1 MGAAGFAAIALVI
14 GAIVLIVRGRDV
26 RLVLLGASL
35 AIAAIADLESG
46 RVLALAAVVREFV
59 STFSNE
65 KFVVPICS
73 AMGFAYVLRH
83 TGCERHLVLLLV
95 KPLRSM
101 SALLVPG
108 VIVVGFLANIPVIS
122 QTSTAVCLGPVVV
135 PLMRAAGY
143 SMATIGA
150 CLLLGASVGGELLNP
165 GAPELL
171 TIASKT
177 GDSTQ
182 RQVSEYLP
190 KLVFTQLAVATLV
203 AWGLSRW
210 WERGAIETVEG
221 RSGLSLD
228 ARPEPERINFLK
240 ALVPLVP
247 LVLLFLAGPPFDL
260 FHVPQ
265 NWLVNRPA
273 EATASALVG
282 APAAWA
288 AEYRLDPSYSSR
300 LIGLAM
306 LVGVLVAMTVGV
318 TVLPA
323 GASFTSAR
331 STVPPGIV
339 GVTGFQPVLHLHRLE
354 AAATRASDCI
364 KQFFD
369 GAGYGFANIVSLIV
383 TATCFGKAIE
393 SAGLAAA
400 LGRLIAEFPSLM
412 QPLAALVPLAFAA
425 VSGSGMASTQSLY
438 GFFFEPAKALG
449 LDPTAVGSMV
459 ALGSAAGR
467 TMSPVSAV
475 ALMCATLTGTN
486 PFTLARR
493 VAVPL
498 LAGIAVVIVLRVS
511 GMM

>member
-1 MGAAGFAAIALVI
+1 MGIAGFAAIGVVI
-14 GAIVLIVRGRDV
+14 AAIVLIVRGRDV
-26 RLVLLGASL
+26 RLVLLVASL
-35 AIAAIADLESG
+35 VIAAIADITG
-46 RVLALAAVVREFV
+46 GHWRAIAAVVREFV
-59 STFSNE
+59 ATFSNE
-65 KFVVPICS
+65 KFVVPICT

-95 KPLRSM
+95 KPLRTVRW
-101 SALLVPG
+101 LLVPG
-108 VIVVGFLANIPVIS
+108 VIAVGFLVNIPVIS
-122 QTSTAVCLGPVVV
+122 QTSTAVCIGPVVV

-171 TIASKT
+171 TVFSKT
-177 GDSTQ
+177 GVSTQ

-203 AWGLSRW
+203 AWLLSFW
-210 WERGAIETVEG
+210 WERKAADEAT
-221 RSGLSLD
+221 
-228 ARPEPERINFLK
+228 ANPAAQAEPERINVLK

-265 NWLVNRPA
+265 NWLVNRPS
-273 EATASALVG
+273 ETTASALAG

-288 AEYRLDPSYSSR
+288 GERRLDPSYSSR

-306 LVGVLVAMTVGV
+306 LVGVMVAITV
-318 TVLPA
+318 TP
-323 GASFTSAR
+323 SKSR
-331 STVPPGIV
+331 
-339 GVTGFQPVLHLHRLE
+339 
-354 AAATRASDCI
+354 DCV
-364 KQFFD
+364 KQFFE
-369 GAGYGFANIVSLIV
+369 GAGYGFANIISLIV

-400 LGRLIAEFPSLM
+400 LGRLIAEAPGLM
-412 QPLAALVPLAFAA
+412 QPLAALVPLGFAA

-438 GFFFEPAKALG
+438 GFFHEPAIAHDH
-449 LDPTAVGSMV
+449 DPTAVGSMV
-459 ALGSAAGR
+459 AIGSAAGR
-467 TMSPVSAV
+467 TMSPVAAV
-475 ALMCATLTGTN
+475 TLMCATLTQTN

-498 LAGIAVVIVLRVS
+498 LAGIAVVIVLRLS
-511 GMM
+511 GVF

>member
-1 MGAAGFAAIALVI
+1 MSAAGFAAIALVI

-108 VIVVGFLANIPVIS
+108 VIAVGFLANIPVIS
-122 QTSTAVCLGPVVV
+122 QTSTAVCIGPVVV

-171 TIASKT
+171 TIFSKT
-177 GDSTQ
+177 GVSTQ
-182 RQVSEYLP
+182 QQVSEYLP
-190 KLVFTQLAVATLV
+190 KLVFAQLAVATLV

-221 RSGLSLD
+221 TSGLGLD
-228 ARPEPERINFLK
+228 ARPELERINFLK

-306 LVGVLVAMTVGV
+306 LVGVLVAMAV
-318 TVLPA
+318 
-323 GASFTSAR
+323 AR
-331 STVPPGIV
+331 GKRGDS
-339 GVTGFQPVLHLHRLE
+339 
-354 AAATRASDCI
+354 I

-400 LGRLIAEFPSLM
+400 LGQLIAEFPSLM

-438 GFFFEPAKALG
+438 GFFYEPAKALG

-493 VAVPL
+493 VALPL
-498 LAGIAVVIVLRVS
+498 LAGIAVVIVLRVN
-511 GMM
+511 GML

>member
-108 VIVVGFLANIPVIS
+108 VIAVGFLANIPVIS
-122 QTSTAVCLGPVVV
+122 QTSTAVCIGPVVV

-171 TIASKT
+171 TIFSKT
-177 GDSTQ
+177 GVSTQ
-182 RQVSEYLP
+182 QQVSEYLP

-221 RSGLSLD
+221 TSGLGLD
-228 ARPEPERINFLK
+228 ARPELERINFLK

-306 LVGVLVAMTVGV
+306 LVGVLVAMAV
-318 TVLPA
+318 
-323 GASFTSAR
+323 AR
-331 STVPPGIV
+331 GKR
-339 GVTGFQPVLHLHRLE
+339 G
-354 AAATRASDCI
+354 DCI

-400 LGRLIAEFPSLM
+400 LGQLIAEFPSLM

-438 GFFFEPAKALG
+438 GFFYEPAKALG
-449 LDPTAVGSMV
+449 LDPTAVGSLV

-493 VAVPL
+493 VALPL
-498 LAGIAVVIVLRVS
+498 LAGIVVVIVLLVS
-511 GMM
+511 GML